1 MVTLFTFSHGQG
13 RLPGVTLHL
22 ATPLSRGEE
31 DLSPR
36 EARSSRDSSLA
47 AEAVRG
53 LAESFPGSK
62 EDFLEKPK

>member
-1 MVTLFTFSHGQG
+1 MGKEGCLGSHFTSS
-13 RLPGVTLHL
+13 L
-22 ATPLSRGEE
+22 ATPLSREE

-53 LAESFPGSK
+53 LAELFPGSK